1 MNPFAG
7 LRLLLIAG
15 SALLATHLE
24 ALADKRVALVIG
36 NSTYQN
42 VARLPNP
49 ANDADAVAELFK
61 DAGFDTVSLQQ
72 DVGNL
77 DFKRAIRK
85 FEEAA
90 SDADIAVIYYAG
102 HGIEIGGVNYLIPV
116 DAKLASDLDAPDEAI
131 PLDRLVESAGSAR
144 QLRLII
150 LDACRDNPFVVNMKR
165 QRLAGNRSVSAGL
178 SELQPTATGTLVAYA
193 AKAGSTASDGAGEH
207 SPFTTALLANLTTAG
222 LDIRLAFGRVRDQVM
237 KITNDRQEPFV
248 YGSLGGATVSLL
260 PAPSSVTATQD
271 SAETRRDYEFFERVG
286 TKAAWNAFL
295 TLHGTGPYADL
306 ARAQLAKISD
316 AAAAKR
322 VSDAAAAAKRVPEP
336 TPATQAPI
344 AAAATPAARPEPA
357 PTTPAGPARERSEDR
372 TRSVSKPPAE
382 TPRKQADITPS
393 KHTDPPPRVEKPT
406 RQVQRTTTNR
416 SSGGGINANAIGT
429 AVTIGGL
436 VAGGLA
442 LGHALFG
449 GLLGR

>member
-1 MNPFAG
+1 MSPFAG
-7 LRLLLIAG
+7 LRLLFIAG
-15 SALLATHLE
+15 SMLLATHLE
-24 ALADKRVALVIG
+24 ASADKRVALVIG

-49 ANDADAVAELFK
+49 ANDADAVAQLFK
-61 DAGFDTVSLQQ
+61 AAGFDTVSLQQ

-85 FEEAA
+85 FAEAA
-90 SDADIAVIYYAG
+90 GDADIAVIYYAG
-102 HGIEIGGVNYLIPV
+102 HGIEIGGVNYMIPV
-116 DAKLASDLDAPDEAI
+116 DAKLASDFDAPDEAI
-131 PLDRLVESAGSAR
+131 PLDRLVEAVGSAR

-178 SELQPTATGTLVAYA
+178 GELEPTTTGTLIAYA
-193 AKAGSTASDGAGEH
+193 AKAGSTAGDGAGDH

-237 KITNDRQEPFV
+237 KITGARQEPFV
-248 YGSLGGATVSLL
+248 YGSLGGATVSLV
-260 PAPSSVTATQD
+260 PEPVNAASAVAATHD
-271 SAETRRDYEFFERVG
+271 PAETRRDYEFFERAG

-306 ARAQLAKISD
+306 ARAQLAKIAD
-316 AAAAKR
+316 G
-322 VSDAAAAAKRVPEP
+322 AAAKRVPEP
-336 TPATQAPI
+336 TPATQAPVV
-344 AAAATPAARPEPA
+344 AAATPAAGPEPAA
-357 PTTPAGPARERSEDR
+357 PTTPAGPARARSEDR
-372 TRSVSKPPAE
+372 TRSVSKPPPVE
-382 TPRKQADITPS
+382 TPRKQVDITPP
-393 KHTDPPPRVEKPT
+393 KHTDPPPHVEK

-416 SSGGGINANAIGT
+416 SSGGGIDTNAIGT
-429 AVTIGGL
+429 AIMIGGL

-442 LGHALFG
+442 LGHAHFGLGLFG
-449 GLLGR
+449 R

>member
-15 SALLATHLE
+15 STLLATHLE
-24 ALADKRVALVIG
+24 ASADKRVALVIG

-116 DAKLASDLDAPDEAI
+116 DAKLASDLDAPDETI
-131 PLDRLVESAGSAR
+131 PLDRLVEAAGSAR
-144 QLRLII
+144 QLRLVI

-165 QRLAGNRSVSAGL
+165 QRLAGNRSISAGL
-178 SELQPTATGTLVAYA
+178 SELEPTATGTLIAYA

-260 PAPSSVTATQD
+260 PAPVNTASSVTTTQG

-322 VSDAAAAAKRVPEP
+322 VPEP

-357 PTTPAGPARERSEDR
+357 PTTPAGLARERSEDR
-372 TRSVSKPPAE
+372 TRSVSKPPPAE

-393 KHTDPPPRVEKPT
+393 KHTDPPPHVEKPT

-449 GLLGR
+449 GGLFGR

>member
-15 SALLATHLE
+15 STLLATHLE
-24 ALADKRVALVIG
+24 ASADKRVALVIG

-49 ANDADAVAELFK
+49 ANDAGAVAELFK

-131 PLDRLVESAGSAR
+131 PLNRLVEAAGSAR

-178 SELQPTATGTLVAYA
+178 SELEPTTTGTLVAYA

-260 PAPSSVTATQD
+260 AAPSSVTASQD

-322 VSDAAAAAKRVPEP
+322 VPEP

-344 AAAATPAARPEPA
+344 AAVATPAARPQPT
-357 PTTPAGPARERSEDR
+357 PTTPTGLARDRSEDR
-372 TRSVSKPPAE
+372 SRSVSKPPPAE

-393 KHTDPPPRVEKPT
+393 KHTDPPPHVEKPT

-416 SSGGGINANAIGT
+416 SSGGGINANTIGT

-442 LGHALFG
+442 LGHALFH

>member
-1 MNPFAG
+1 
-7 LRLLLIAG
+7 
-15 SALLATHLE
+15 
-24 ALADKRVALVIG
+24 
-36 NSTYQN
+36 
-42 VARLPNP
+42 
-49 ANDADAVAELFK
+49 
-61 DAGFDTVSLQQ
+61 
-72 DVGNL
+72 
-77 DFKRAIRK
+77 
-85 FEEAA
+85 
-90 SDADIAVIYYAG
+90 
-102 HGIEIGGVNYLIPV
+102 
-116 DAKLASDLDAPDEAI
+116 
-131 PLDRLVESAGSAR
+131 
-144 QLRLII
+144 
-150 LDACRDNPFVVNMKR
+150 
-165 QRLAGNRSVSAGL
+165 
-178 SELQPTATGTLVAYA
+178 
-193 AKAGSTASDGAGEH
+193 
-207 SPFTTALLANLTTAG
+207 
-222 LDIRLAFGRVRDQVM
+222 M

-322 VSDAAAAAKRVPEP
+322 VSDAAAAKPVPEP
-336 TPATQAPI
+336 TPATQAPS
-344 AAAATPAARPEPA
+344 AAGATPAARPEPA
-357 PTTPAGPARERSEDR
+357 PTTPAGLARERSEDR
-372 TRSVSKPPAE
+372 TRSVSKPPPAE

-393 KHTDPPPRVEKPT
+393 KHTDPPPHVEKPT

-449 GLLGR
+449 GGLFGR